1 MTDAF
6 TVCQAEN
13 RTSAALLLLH
23 MQLINKCSVKYYT
36 GNMVELEV
44 YIYLGFAASISDQ
57 ENLCYVKKLD
67 IQFNVSIYQVHFPHL

>member
-13 RTSAALLLLH
+13 QTYAALLLLH
-23 MQLINKCSVKYYT
+23 MQLTNKCSLKYHT
-36 GNMVELEV
+36 DNMVELEV
-44 YIYLGFAASISDQ
+44 CIYLAFAASVSVR

-67 IQFNVSIYQVHFPHL
+67 VQFNVSIYQVHLPHM